1 MNMGNT
7 NYINRLYMV
16 LHPNQALIASQLD
29 PEHFAKHYMSGSTRY
44 FEGRLIFVEIDPKF
58 RHPFF
63 KIDEAM
69 KELVPHEDGRPK
81 ATKFISCY
89 RVLEHVD
96 FDYLMNLYYSN
107 SLGDCVE
114 LVARG
119 DHPSLRGDEMRIILE
134 INPIKMMVL
143 TRLNFLEYA
152 KYITNPDMPKGASKM
167 FYGQL
172 EFNVEEFLKE
182 FEENPFIQSV
192 VPGIHP
198 ARLREA
204 ILEVKNNPGKRTKG
218 LYLDCP
224 IDKISYSKL
233 RHGFIFASND
243 KIKFYPLLPMEEVE
257 KKYYKFWK
265 NN

>member
-1 MNMGNT
+1 MDSK
-7 NYINRLYMV
+7 YVNRIYMV

-44 FEGRLIFVEIDPKF
+44 FEGRLIFVEVDPQF
-58 RHPFF
+58 RNPYF
-63 KIDEAM
+63 KIDDAI

-89 RVLEHVD
+89 RVLENVD
-96 FDYLMNLYYSN
+96 FNALGDLYYSN
-107 SLGDCVE
+107 SLGNCVR
-114 LVARG
+114 LQSKN

-143 TRLNFLEYA
+143 TKLNFLEYA
-152 KYITNPDMPKGASKM
+152 KYITDPDMPKGAPKM

-172 EFNVEEFLKE
+172 EFSVDEFLKE
-182 FEENPFIQSV
+182 FEENPLIVST

-198 ARLREA
+198 ARLKDA
-204 ILEVKNNPGKRTKG
+204 ILEVRNKPGKKTKG

-224 IDKISYSKL
+224 IDKISYKNL
-233 RHGFIFASND
+233 RHGFIFASQSST
-243 KIKFYPLLPMEEVE
+243 KFYPLLDIDEVE
-257 KKYYKFWK
+257 KYYYKFWK
-265 NN
+265 NM